1 MRTVGII
8 CEYNP
13 FHAGHAY
20 QLTAARQATDAE
32 LTLAVMSEHLTQRGE
47 IAIADGYVRAEA
59 AVRAGADL
67 VIGLPFPYSSAP
79 AEFFALAGVRILD
92 ALGVDALHFGSECG
106 KIEQLR
112 QTAERLYT
120 NDFIEQ
126 LTEYQQSHP
135 SLGVMECRDALYRER
150 YGVSLPG
157 GSNDLLG
164 MAYLRALATEASR
177 IRPYTLKREGQ
188 SYTDATTPLQ
198 GVHPSA
204 TALRALWRDGSVVAL
219 RPHLP
224 AVVWETLSRAVDE
237 QLAPM
242 EIGALTSAILSFY
255 RTVDVTALSQC
266 YGLDGGLADRLCRA
280 AREAVDLPSLLRLAA
295 TRRYT
300 DARIRRSLWYGLC
313 GVGECDVTAPP
324 AYVRLLGANARGC
337 AYLSDIRKHCTLPIL
352 TKPSDLPSTPEAIRQ
367 AAIEQH
373 LEHLITLAY
382 PTPQPSGS
390 LVRRRP
396 YIDKS

>member
-13 FHAGHAY
+13 YHAGHAY
-20 QLTAARQATDAE
+20 QLAAARRETGAE
-32 LTLAVMSEHLTQRGE
+32 VTVAVMSEHITQRGE
-47 IAIADGYVRAEA
+47 LAIADGYVRAEA
-59 AVRAGADL
+59 AVRAGIDL

-92 ALGVDALHFGSECG
+92 ALCVDAIHFGSECG
-106 KIEQLR
+106 DIGALGS
-112 QTAERLYT
+112 TAERLYT
-120 NDFIEQ
+120 DSFVRS
-126 LTEYQQSHP
+126 LTEYQRDHP
-135 SLGVMECRDALYRER
+135 ALGVMECRDALYRET
-150 YGVSLPG
+150 YGHAIPG

-164 MAYLRALATEASR
+164 MAYLHALTTENSSM
-177 IRPYTLKREGQ
+177 RPYTVKREGQ

-204 TALRALWRDGSVVAL
+204 TALRALWRNGSVVAL

-224 AVVWETLSRAVDE
+224 DAVWETLSRAVDDN
-237 QLAPM
+237 LAPM
-242 EIGALTSAILSFY
+242 EIGELTFAILSFY

-295 TRRYT
+295 THRYT

-337 AYLSDIRKHCTLPIL
+337 AYLSEIRRHCTLPIL

-367 AAIEQH
+367 AAIEQR